1 MTMAHDYPQN
11 DAFDFALPHAVGL
24 AEAGQRLEQ
33 KRIGTC
39 ALFSRG
45 TSNYDCSGFLF
56 CAEVMPPTHELQLM
70 LVNTL
75 RKV

>member
-1 MTMAHDYPQN
+1 MTITHDYLPN

-24 AEAGQRLEQ
+24 AEAGHRLEQ
-33 KRIGTC
+33 KRIGTY
-39 ALFSRG
+39 ASSSRS
-45 TSNYDCSGFLF
+45 THNNDSSGYLF